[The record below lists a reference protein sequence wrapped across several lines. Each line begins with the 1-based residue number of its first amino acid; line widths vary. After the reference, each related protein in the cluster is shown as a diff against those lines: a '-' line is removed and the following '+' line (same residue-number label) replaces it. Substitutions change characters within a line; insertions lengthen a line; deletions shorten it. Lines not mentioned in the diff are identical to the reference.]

1 MSYASDANL
10 ADIRSEVCDTV
21 LKWTVVLGIPAV
33 ALSLGRIF
41 EFGFLPIMVVHIV
54 MVSAL
59 AGAYF
64 FRRRLGFAIRAGL
77 VVVVMFAVGAA
88 GHVSFGTPTRI
99 EFFVSACIMA
109 TVFFGERTG
118 IRIAILSVSVIALIY
133 AAIYF
138 HALPHPIVPPPLSP
152 TNWIANTASLIVAA
166 LAPLVAVNRYRRQLQ
181 EESQRAT
188 SANNAKSQFLATM
201 SHELRTPMTAILGMA
216 DLLASDELTSV
227 AKEKVRRISD
237 AGRSLL
243 GLLNDLLDFSKIE
256 SEKMEVHP
264 VAFSPRG
271 LVSDVCSLFAPLAA
285 QKGILLT
292 QEISPH
298 VGDEVVADAGHI
310 RQAVLNLVSNAVKFT
325 QRGAV
330 TVRCFRNDGLTPNH
344 LVIEVQ
350 DTGIGINTDAL
361 ARLFK
366 PFVQANQTRDRKY
379 GGTGLGLTITR
390 RLVELIGGT
399 VTVRS
404 KQNVGTTFTI
414 SVPVAAAGTAT
425 LSEAQENVT
434 KAAPAVRTLRIL
446 VAEDNETISF
456 LLQTMLRKW
465 GHSVDAVGDGLAAVH
480 AVRANT
486 YDCVLMDMHMPEMD
500 GVDALREIRANGG
513 AKKGIPIIAVTA
525 DIAPEHRE
533 IYLAAGATA
542 VVGKPVNWPELTDA
556 MNRYCASGPHE
567 HQDSRSTSPREE
579 AIFWDKQHLLELAD
593 QIGPDSVVIL
603 LQSFSKSLRDYIG
616 QLRSPETAHDIFR
629 AKRLAH
635 TIKGLCRQFGAV
647 RAADL
652 AARIETDGISLEKI
666 ALELPALIRELAAVD
681 RAVSLV
687 TSPEQVLQMRDS
699 Q

>member
-1 MSYASDANL
+1 MSYDADTTL

-21 LKWTVVLGIPAV
+21 LKWTVVLGVPAV
-33 ALSLGRIF
+33 ALSLSRIF
-41 EFGFLPIMVVHIV
+41 EFGFLPIMAVHTL

-59 AGAYF
+59 AGTYV
-64 FRRRLGFAIRAGL
+64 FRRRFSFAIRAGL
-77 VVVVMFAVGAA
+77 IVLMMFVVGVA
-88 GHVSFGTPTRI
+88 GHLSFGTPTRI

-118 IRIAILSVSVIALIY
+118 IRVAILSVGVIGAIY
-133 AAIYF
+133 AAISF
-138 HALPHPIVPPPLSP
+138 HVVPHPMVPPPLSP

-166 LAPLVAVNRYRRQLQ
+166 LAPLIAVNRYRRQLH
-181 EESQRAT
+181 EENQRAT
-188 SANNAKSQFLATM
+188 SANKAKSQFLATM

-216 DLLASDELTSV
+216 DLLASDELTSA

-292 QEISPH
+292 QEVSRD

-404 KQNVGTTFTI
+404 KQDVGTTFAI
-414 SVPVAAAGTAT
+414 SVPVAAAGSAT

-434 KAAPAVRTLRIL
+434 KAAPAVRTLRLL

-465 GHSVDAVGDGLAAVH
+465 GHKVDAVSDGLAAVN

-486 YDCVLMDMHMPEMD
+486 YDCVLMDMHMPGMD

-513 AKKGIPIIAVTA
+513 PKKDIPIIAVTA

-533 IYLAAGATA
+533 IYLAAGANA
-542 VVGKPVNWPELTDA
+542 VVGKPVNWPELTKA
-556 MNRYCASGPHE
+556 MNRHCASATHE
-567 HQDSRSTSPREE
+567 HQNSQSTPPREE
-579 AIFWDKQHLLELAD
+579 AIFWDKRHLVDLSD
-593 QIGPDSVVIL
+593 QIGPESVVIL

-635 TIKGLCRQFGAV
+635 AIKGLCRQFGAV

-652 AARIETDGISLEKI
+652 AAGIETDGVSLEEI

-687 TSPEQVLQMRDS
+687 TSPEQVLQMRAS